1 MKIRGSKRMRQTGDT
16 TEDPGRSIRSE
27 GKEDETEGFPEEDE
41 AESFPVEV
49 EGEGLVEDGEEGSA
63 EDEVVEVEVGVD
75 FPVVV
80 EDVAD
85 AAAVVENLKT
95 EADLRKEGKIGD
107 VVSVASTTIP
117 TGRTVTGARTPS
129 QMFLHLPRPTPWT
142 TPGIRSSK

>member
-1 MKIRGSKRMRQTGDT
+1 M
-16 TEDPGRSIRSE
+16 
-27 GKEDETEGFPEEDE
+27 
-41 AESFPVEV
+41 ESFPVEE
-49 EGEGLVEDGEEGSA
+49 EGEGLVEDGEEEEGSA
-63 EDEVVEVEVGVD
+63 EDEEVEVEVGVEVGVD
-75 FPVVV
+75 FPVVE

-85 AAAVVENLKT
+85 AAAVVENMKT

-129 QMFLHLPRPTPWT
+129 QMSLNLPRPTPWM